1 MDDKPTTFEEYIRW
15 LKERHDFGITDIT
28 QTHYEYVA
36 ERVRQQFKKSRFWK
50 KLGANLKEYSAEY
63 YIDHGAYQ
71 LLSQKKLPEL
81 IIKPFQKFLH
91 KTFRANALES
101 NNWVKEP
108 DSGWILPNNW
118 YSRINDIVRTCLV
131 VRYLDGVEFIRKKME
146 TLWKEDN
153 EGCFDCEF
161 KAKEEGYYAAH
172 IYTIEKCEV
181 PKYVGFGTE
190 EVNVKIEIQLTTQL
204 KDVIVDLLHKHY
216 EERRG
221 KLLTASQEL
230 WQWDYASEEFATNY
244 LGHILHYVDGMI
256 VGIKERK

>member
-1 MDDKPTTFEEYIRW
+1 MNDKPTTFEEYIRW
-15 LKERHDFGITDIT
+15 LKERHNFSITSIT
-28 QTHYEYVA
+28 QEHYDYVT
-36 ERVRQQFKKSRFWK
+36 ERVREQFKKSRFWK
-50 KLGANLKEYSAEY
+50 KLGTNLKEYDAEY
-63 YIDHGAYQ
+63 YIDHGGYQ
-71 LLSQKKLPEL
+71 LLSQTKLPEL
-81 IIKPFQKFLH
+81 KIKPFQKFLD
-91 KTFRANALES
+91 KTFRANASES

-108 DSGWILPNNW
+108 DNGWILPSNW

-131 VRYLDGVEFIRKKME
+131 VRYLDGVEFIRNRME
-146 TLWKEDN
+146 TLCKEDN
-153 EGCFDCEF
+153 ERCFDCEF

-172 IYTIEKCEV
+172 IYTIERCEL

-216 EERRG
+216 EKRRG
-221 KLLTASQEL
+221 ELLAASQEL
-230 WQWDYASEEFATNY
+230 WQWNWASEEFATNY